1 MTTVAISTQLHNPSG
16 DIYALRLL
24 RDAGFEIK
32 LISNKRFS
40 QGNASDE
47 EEIDILQGAAAVLAA
62 GERYTK
68 NVIESLPDLRVI
80 ARLGVG
86 FDKVD
91 LEAANANNVL
101 LTITPNANHEAVAEH
116 TIALIMSVAKS
127 IVMGDKAVRDG
138 KWPTESLRPIRG
150 SSLGIIGLG
159 RIGQDVAYR
168 ALAMKMNVIAAEPH
182 PNMEFILQNNI
193 QLADLDTL
201 LQESD
206 FVSLNCA
213 LSNKTR
219 GLIDRKKLALM
230 KPGAILINTARGG
243 LVVEKDLVEALASG
257 HIAGAGLDVFEIE
270 PPGKDN
276 LLYTMNNVVMSPHM
290 AGNDTLSVENMRN
303 EAAQFVIDLFN
314 GNWPDD
320 AIVNKELKN
329 IWTW

>member
-1 MTTVAISTQLHNPSG
+1 MTTVAISTPLNNSSN

-24 RDAGFEIK
+24 RDAGFEIR
-32 LISNKRFS
+32 LINNKRFS
-40 QGNASDE
+40 QGNASDD
-47 EEIDILQGAAAVLAA
+47 EEIDILQGTAAVLAA

-91 LEAANANNVL
+91 IEAVNANNVL

-116 TIALIMSVAKS
+116 TIALIMAVAKS
-127 IVMGDKAVRDG
+127 IVMSDKSVRDG
-138 KWPTESLRPIRG
+138 KWPTESLRPLRG

-182 PNMEFILQNNI
+182 PNMEFIRQNNI

-201 LQESD
+201 LQNSD

-219 GLIDRKKLALM
+219 GLIDRNKLALM
-230 KPGAILINTARGG
+230 KPGAVLINTARGG
-243 LVVEKDLVEALASG
+243 LVVEKDLVESLASG
-257 HIAGAGLDVFEIE
+257 HIGAAGLDVFEIE

-290 AGNDTLSVENMRN
+290 AGNDTLSIENMRN
-303 EAAQFVIDLFN
+303 EAAQCVIDLFN
-314 GNWPDD
+314 GTWPDN

-329 IWTW
+329 TWTW